1 MMKLRL
7 LSAAAALALAACS
20 PSENVTDTDMA
31 ASGDGVPM
39 DGMAQT
45 VAVPGDDALRE
56 AIRGDYSAHIGALYE
71 HFHANP
77 ELSFMETQTA
87 ARLAEEM
94 RAVGFEVT
102 EGVGRTGIVGVL
114 RNGEGPT
121 LTLRADMD
129 ALPMQ
134 ENTDVSYASTVIG
147 QDRIGQEFP
156 VMHACAHD
164 THMAALIG
172 AARQLAE
179 RTDEWSG
186 TLVLIGQP
194 AEELGLGAV
203 AMLDDGLYERFP
215 LPDFNLSF
223 HTFASTPVGD
233 ITYHPGYAMANVD
246 SVDIYVQ
253 GRGGHGAY
261 PHTTKDPIYLASQ
274 IVVAL
279 QGLVSR
285 ELNPLEPGVVTV
297 GAFHAGTKH
306 NIIGPEAHLQLTVR
320 SYSDEVRAQ
329 LLDGIQRI
337 AAAQAAS
344 YGLEPDEYPRVEIEQ
359 TYTPSLYNDP
369 VLAARAVSVMR
380 SRFGSDHVREVPPIM
395 GGEDYSQYHRT
406 EHQVPTFMFWVG
418 GTTQQR
424 LEEYDARGQSRP
436 SNHTPEF
443 APDDPMTT
451 ITQATEAM
459 TAVALDLLAPT
470 QGAAGGN

>member
-1 MMKLRL
+1 MKLRL
-7 LSAAAALALAACS
+7 LSAVAVLALAACS
-20 PSENVTDTDMA
+20 PADNA
-31 ASGDGVPM
+31 AQTEEAAVSGDVPM
-39 DGMAQT
+39 DGLAET
-45 VAVPGDDALRE
+45 VSAPGDDALRE
-56 AIRGDYSAHIGALYE
+56 AIRADYTTHIGPLYE

-77 ELSFMETQTA
+77 ELSFMEIETA
-87 ARLAEEM
+87 ARMAEEM
-94 RAVGFEVT
+94 RALGFEVT
-102 EGVGRTGIVGVL
+102 EGVGRTGVVGVL
-114 RNGEGPT
+114 RNGEGAT
-121 LTLRADMD
+121 VTLRADMD

-134 ENTDVSYASTVIG
+134 ENTDVSYASTVVG
-147 QDRIGQEFP
+147 QDRIGNEFP

-172 AARQLAE
+172 AARQLSE

-186 TLVLIGQP
+186 TLVLIAQP

-215 LPDFNLSF
+215 LPDYNLSF
-223 HTFASTPVGD
+223 HTFASTAVGD

-320 SYSDEVRAQ
+320 SYSDDVRAQ
-329 LLDGIQRI
+329 LLEGIQRI
-337 AAAQAAS
+337 AASQAAS
-344 YGLEPDEYPRVEIEQ
+344 YGLEPDEYPRVEIEE
-359 TYTPSLYNDP
+359 TYTPSLFNDP

-406 EHQVPTFMFWVG
+406 EHEVPTFMFWVG
-418 GTTQQR
+418 GTTQAR
-424 LEEYDARGQSRP
+424 LEDYDARGMSRP

-459 TAVALDLLAPT
+459 TAVTLDLLAPVD
-470 QGAAGGN
+470 GAAGGN

>member
-1 MMKLRL
+1 MKLRL
-7 LSAAAALALAACS
+7 LSAAAAIALAACS
-20 PSENVTDTDMA
+20 PASEPEADTENTIAGNVPTDEVTQSVA
-31 ASGDGVPM
+31 A
-39 DGMAQT
+39 
-45 VAVPGDDALRE
+45 PGDDALRQ
-56 AIRGDYSAHIGALYE
+56 AIRDDYSAYIGPLYE
-71 HFHANP
+71 HFHSNP

-87 ARLAEEM
+87 ARMAEEM
-94 RAVGFEVT
+94 RALGLEVT
-102 EGVGRTGIVGVL
+102 EGVGGTGVVGVL

-121 LTLRADMD
+121 VMLRADMD

-134 ENTDVSYASTVIG
+134 ENTDVAYASTVVAA
-147 QDRIGQEFP
+147 DRNGDEFP

-164 THMAALIG
+164 THMAAIIG
-172 AARQLAE
+172 AARQLVDRSE
-179 RTDEWSG
+179 EWSG

-194 AEELGLGAV
+194 AEELGLGAI
-203 AMLDDGLYERFP
+203 AMLEDGLYERFP
-215 LPDFNLSF
+215 MPDYNLSF

-246 SVDIYVQ
+246 TVDIYVQ

-320 SYSDEVRAQ
+320 SYSDDVRAQ
-329 LLDGIQRI
+329 LLDGIRRI
-337 AAAQAAS
+337 AAAQAQS
-344 YGLEPDEYPRVEIEQ
+344 YGLDPEEYPRVEIEE

-369 VLAARAVSVMR
+369 SLAARAVSVMR
-380 SRFGSDHVREVPPIM
+380 SRFGSEQVREVPPIM

-406 EHQVPTFMFWVG
+406 GDNVPTFMFWVG
-418 GTTQQR
+418 GTTQER
-424 LEEYDARGQSRP
+424 LEDYDARGMSRP

-459 TAVALDLLAPT
+459 TAVTLDLLAPVE
-470 QGAAGGN
+470 GAAGGN

>member
-1 MMKLRL
+1 MKLRL
-7 LSAAAALALAACS
+7 LSAVAVLTLAACS
-20 PSENVTDTDMA
+20 PADNA
-31 ASGDGVPM
+31 AQTEEAAVSGDVPM
-39 DGMAQT
+39 DGLAET
-45 VAVPGDDALRE
+45 ANAPGDDALRE
-56 AIRGDYSAHIGALYE
+56 AIRADYTTHIGPLYE

-77 ELSFMETQTA
+77 ELSFMEIETA
-87 ARLAEEM
+87 ARMAEEM
-94 RAVGFEVT
+94 RALGFEVT
-102 EGVGRTGIVGVL
+102 EGVGRTGVVGVL
-114 RNGEGPT
+114 RNGEGAT
-121 LTLRADMD
+121 VTLRADMD

-134 ENTDVSYASTVIG
+134 ENTDVSYASTVVG
-147 QDRIGQEFP
+147 QDRIGNEFP

-172 AARQLAE
+172 AARQLSE

-186 TLVLIGQP
+186 TLVLIAQP

-203 AMLDDGLYERFP
+203 AMLDDGLYDRFP
-215 LPDFNLSF
+215 LPDYNLSF
-223 HTFASTPVGD
+223 HTFASTAVGD

-320 SYSDEVRAQ
+320 SYSDDVRAQ
-329 LLDGIQRI
+329 LLEGIQRI
-337 AAAQAAS
+337 AASQAAS
-344 YGLEPDEYPRVEIEQ
+344 YGLEPEEYPRVEIEE
-359 TYTPSLYNDP
+359 TYTPSLFNDP

-406 EHQVPTFMFWVG
+406 EHEVPTFMFWVG
-418 GTTQQR
+418 GTTQAR
-424 LEEYDARGQSRP
+424 LEDYDARGMSRP

-459 TAVALDLLAPT
+459 TAVTLDLLAPVD
-470 QGAAGGN
+470 GAAGGN